1 MMGSMRRFFAY
12 GSIVAVPTNI
22 QETKDERKDAQ

>member
-1 MMGSMRRFFAY
+1 MTGSMRRFFAY
-12 GSIVAVPTNI
+12 GSIVAGLIDI